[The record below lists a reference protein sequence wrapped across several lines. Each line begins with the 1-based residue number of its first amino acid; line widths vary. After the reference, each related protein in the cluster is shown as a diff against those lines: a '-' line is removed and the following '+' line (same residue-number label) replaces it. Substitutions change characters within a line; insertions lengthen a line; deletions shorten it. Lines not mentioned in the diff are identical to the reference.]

1 MNCMKCGREVEEGQ
15 VFCQE
20 CLAQMETE
28 PIRISTPVH
37 IPRQPSKGAAVHRPG
52 FHPDEEI
59 KRLERSNERLRIWV
73 ILLAMATLLLGMAV
87 YHKEVAHVVEELG
100 KNYSVIET
108 IGSYRGIPR

>member
-20 CLAQMETE
+20 CLEQMGNE

-37 IPRQPSKGAAVHRPG
+37 IPRQPTKGAVTH
-52 FHPDEEI
+52 HPVLHTEEEI
-59 KRLERSNERLRIWV
+59 RRLERANQRLRMWV
-73 ILLAMATLLLGMAV
+73 LLLAMAALLLGMAG
-87 YHKEVAHVVEELG
+87 YHKELSEAVDELG

-108 IGSYRGIPR
+108 KIIPRGIPR

>member
-20 CLAQMETE
+20 CLEQMEAD

-37 IPRQPSKGAAVHRPG
+37 IPRQPSKGAAVHHSVI
-52 FHPDEEI
+52 HPEDEI
-59 KRLERSNERLRIWV
+59 RRLERANERLRIWV

-87 YHKEVAHVVEELG
+87 YHKEVADAVAELG
-100 KNYSVIET
+100 RNYSVSEIKV
-108 IGSYRGIPR
+108 IPRGIPR

>member
-37 IPRQPSKGAAVHRPG
+37 IPRQPTKGTTTHHAVL
-52 FHPDEEI
+52 HPEDEI
-59 KRLERSNERLRIWV
+59 RRLERANERLRVWV
-73 ILLAMATLLLGMAV
+73 ILLAMAV
-87 YHKEVAHVVEELG
+87 YHKEVASVVEELG
-100 KNYSVIET
+100 KKYSVVET
-108 IGSYRGIPR
+108 KIVSRGIPR